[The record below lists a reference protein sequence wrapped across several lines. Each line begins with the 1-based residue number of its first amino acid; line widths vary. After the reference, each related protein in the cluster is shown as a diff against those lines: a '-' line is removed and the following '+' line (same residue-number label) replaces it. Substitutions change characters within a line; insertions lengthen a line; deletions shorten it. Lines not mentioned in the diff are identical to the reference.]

1 MNYKSIISSLYYLL
15 IFVDGKVNDREVT
28 LGKLMMKEEGF
39 NDSEFDSLMTTFKTK
54 DRATLLSECTAALKK
69 LSVSQ
74 QIRAIAWLCV
84 IANADG
90 FMDKEEWMMIYKIY
104 NNELRLSL
112 DEILKVQKELN
123 KVIHGKS
130 FLSFGVKVTE

>member
-15 IFVDGKVNDREVT
+15 IYADGKINEREVS

-39 NDSEFDSLMTTFKTK
+39 DDSEFDSLMELFKRK
-54 DRATLLSECTAALKK
+54 DRTVLLAECIAGLKK
-69 LSVSQ
+69 QSLKQ
-74 QIRAIAWLCV
+74 QIRAIGWLCV

-90 FMDKEEWMMIYKIY
+90 FMDKEEWLLIYKIY
-104 NNELRLSL
+104 NVELHLSL
-112 DEILKVQKELN
+112 DDILKEQKELN

-130 FLSFGVKVTE
+130 FLSFGVKVKE

>member
-1 MNYKSIISSLYYLL
+1 MNFKSIISSLYYLL
-15 IFVDGKVNDREVT
+15 IYADGKINEREVS

-39 NDSEFDSLMTTFKTK
+39 DDSEFESLMELFKPK
-54 DRATLLSECTAALKK
+54 NRAALLTECCAALKK
-69 LSVSQ
+69 IAPKQ

-90 FMDKEEWMMIYKIY
+90 FMDKEEWLLIYKIY
-104 NNELRLSL
+104 NLELHLSL
-112 DEILKVQKELN
+112 DDILKEQKELN

-130 FLSFGVKVTE
+130 FLSFGVKVKS

>member
-15 IFVDGKVNDREVT
+15 IYADGKINDREVS

-39 NDSEFDSLMTTFKTK
+39 DDSEFDSLMELFKPK
-54 DRATLLSECTAALKK
+54 DRNALVAECVTALKK
-69 LSVSQ
+69 LTPKQ

-90 FMDKEEWMMIYKIY
+90 FMDKEEWLLIYKIY
-104 NNELRLSL
+104 NLELHLSL
-112 DEILKVQKELN
+112 DDILKEQKELN

-130 FLSFGVKVTE
+130 FLSFGVKVKS